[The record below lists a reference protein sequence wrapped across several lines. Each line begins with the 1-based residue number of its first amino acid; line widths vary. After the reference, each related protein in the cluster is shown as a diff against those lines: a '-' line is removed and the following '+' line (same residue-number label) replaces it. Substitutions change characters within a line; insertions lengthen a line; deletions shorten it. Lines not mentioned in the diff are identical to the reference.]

1 MAISVKIELKNVHR
15 RTLRA
20 YNLCLITCNSQFWL
34 RITTSRGLIPP
45 YRTIFERVRFFNWA
59 LTTMRTMK
67 HLSHLSFF
75 ILLVAT
81 QNGLAQESAPTP
93 QQTAGAVVE
102 LSENADEN
110 TNSTVVYGAE
120 FFAQYSPVTAKDM
133 LDRIPGVSLR
143 GGGRGG
149 GNRGLGTGGNLLI
162 NGQRI
167 AGKDN
172 SASDQLERITAE
184 EVERIEIIR
193 DTTGALN
200 VRGASEVINVILVAV
215 ESRSSTTVELIS
227 RLNHDEKF
235 ETGGSVAWSQQ
246 IGNFQALVNLKS
258 RPRYENRDNREVRLG
273 PNGELLGT
281 LFETTIREQD
291 EQSFSTNLSYSLGPH
306 RAQLNALV
314 SEGDHPRPVRRDF
327 VDFTDAGVINS
338 IQKEQVENEESN
350 WEVGGDYEFNFG
362 NGSRLAVLFVA
373 NNEIRNSVRERF
385 EADSVD
391 IGLSKNLFIDSRR
404 EISEFIVQSNYNFSL
419 NEGQSLRVGFERAD
433 TQLDSSLLI
442 GSSFGTEAPSES
454 VGGLSPLS
462 SISNPGTNVQEIRYE
477 GFAFHNWTL
486 SDRSSLESSIVYETS
501 EISQTGAVR
510 KSRDFQFWRPSL
522 DYRFNITDNF
532 RFRATI
538 KRDVS
543 QLSFF
548 SFAATTNEDDRD
560 LNALAGNPELEPQ
573 TSWSYEAEL
582 EYRLPND
589 GGVLSSSIAHTDID
603 NYIGRINA
611 TIDPAQPLSATGN
624 VAPAKRWS
632 MFNRASIRLNRLNLP
647 DAILG
652 VTVGLFD
659 SEILDPFLLTE
670 QRIGGRGFVGINFRH
685 DITPLGL
692 SYGVNYSHSI
702 LGGNYDI
709 DIQTITRNDRENS
722 LNLFVSKVWLEDW
735 TFRLE
740 TDNTLDASR
749 CRLRQRFDGTTID
762 GSLALIQDSCSS
774 RYRRWT
780 LSIQTTF

>member
-1 MAISVKIELKNVHR
+1 MIS
-15 RTLRA
+15 
-20 YNLCLITCNSQFWL
+20 
-34 RITTSRGLIPP
+34 
-45 YRTIFERVRFFNWA
+45 
-59 LTTMRTMK
+59 MK
-67 HLSHLSFF
+67 QLSHLSLF

-81 QNGLAQESAPTP
+81 QNGLAQEIIPSP
-93 QQTAGAVVE
+93 QQAAGAVVE
-102 LSENADEN
+102 TSANADEEA
-110 TNSTVVYGAE
+110 NSTVVYNAE

-143 GGGRGG
+143 NGGGGG
-149 GNRGLGTGGNLLI
+149 GGGGRGLGTGGNLLI

-172 SASDQLERITAE
+172 SASDQLERITAA
-184 EVERIEIIR
+184 EVESIEIIR

-215 ESRSSTTVELIS
+215 ESRSSTTVELIN
-227 RLNHDEKF
+227 RLNHDGEF
-235 ETGGSVAWSQQ
+235 ETGGSAAWSQQ
-246 IGNFQALVNLKS
+246 IGNFQALVNLQS
-258 RPRYENRDNREVRLG
+258 RPNYENRDNREARLG
-273 PNGELLGT
+273 PDGELLGT
-281 LFETTIREQD
+281 LFETTIRDKD
-291 EQSFSTNLSYSLGPH
+291 EQTFSTNLSYSLGPH
-306 RAQLNALV
+306 RMQLNALV

-327 VDFTDAGVINS
+327 VDFTGAGVVNS
-338 IQKEQVENEESN
+338 IQEEQVENEENN
-350 WEVGGDYEFNFG
+350 WEVGGDYEFNFD

-385 EADSVD
+385 QADPAEV
-391 IGLSKNLFIDSRR
+391 GLSKNLFIDSRR
-404 EISEFIVQSNYNFSL
+404 KIGEFIVQTNYNFSL
-419 NEGQSLRVGFERAD
+419 GEEQSLRVGFERAD
-433 TQLDSSLLI
+433 TQLNSSLLI
-442 GSSFGTEAPSES
+442 GSSFGTEPLSES

-462 SISNPGTNVQEIRYE
+462 SISNPGTKVQEIRYE

-501 EISQTGAVR
+501 EISQTGAVS
-510 KSRDFQFWRPSL
+510 KTRDFQFWRPSV

-538 KRDVS
+538 ERSVS
-543 QLSFF
+543 QLSFS
-548 SFAATTNEDDRD
+548 SFAATSNDEDRD
-560 LNALAGNPELEPQ
+560 LNALAGNPELEPE
-573 TSWSYEAEL
+573 TSWSYEAGL

-589 GGVLSSSIAHTDID
+589 GGVLSSNIGYTDID

-611 TIDPAQPLSATGN
+611 TIDPDQPLSATGN

-632 MFNRASIRLNRLNLP
+632 MFNRASIRLNRFNLP

-659 SEILDPFLLTE
+659 SEIIDPFLQTE
-670 QRIGGRGFVGINFRH
+670 QRLGGRGFVGINFRH

-692 SYGVNYSHSI
+692 SYGIDYSHSI
-702 LGGNYDI
+702 WGGQKDI
-709 DIQTITRNDRENS
+709 DIQTITRNDRERS
-722 LNLFVSKVWLEDW
+722 LDLFVSKVWFDDW

-749 CRLRQRFDGTTID
+749 CRFRQRFDGTTID

-780 LSIQTTF
+780 LSVQTTF

>member
-1 MAISVKIELKNVHR
+1 
-15 RTLRA
+15 
-20 YNLCLITCNSQFWL
+20 
-34 RITTSRGLIPP
+34 
-45 YRTIFERVRFFNWA
+45 
-59 LTTMRTMK
+59 MRSMK
-67 HLSHLSFF
+67 QQLSHLSLF
-75 ILLVAT
+75 IILAST
-81 QNGLAQESAPTP
+81 QNSLAQESTP
-93 QQTAGAVVE
+93 SLQPATNPVAAT
-102 LSENADEN
+102 SEEDA
-110 TNSTVVYGAE
+110 NSTVVYSAE
-120 FFAQYSPVTAKDM
+120 SFAQYSPVTAKDM

-143 GGGRGG
+143 NGGGGG
-149 GNRGLGTGGNLLI
+149 GDRGLGSGGNLLI

-172 SASDQLERITAE
+172 SASDQLERITAA

-215 ESRSSTTVELIS
+215 ESRSSTTVELVK
-227 RLNHDEKF
+227 RLNHDDKF

-246 IGNFQALVNLKS
+246 IGNFQALVNLRS
-258 RPRYENRDNREVRLG
+258 RPNYENRDNREVRLG
-273 PNGELLGT
+273 PDGELLGT
-281 LFETTIREQD
+281 LFETTIRDKD

-306 RAQLNALV
+306 RMQLNALV

-327 VDFTDAGVINS
+327 VDFTNAGVINS
-338 IQKEQVENEESN
+338 IQEEQVENEESN
-350 WEVGGDYEFNFG
+350 WEVGGDYEFNFE

-385 EADSVD
+385 EADPAE
-391 IGLSKNLFIDSRR
+391 IGLSKNLFIDSMR
-404 EISEFIVQSNYNFSL
+404 EISEFIVQTNYNFSL

-433 TQLDSSLLI
+433 TRLDSSLLI
-442 GSSFGTEAPSES
+442 GSSFGTEPPSES

-462 SISNPGTNVQEIRYE
+462 SITNPGTKVQEIRYE

-501 EISQTGAVR
+501 EISQSGAVS
-510 KSRDFQFWRPSL
+510 KTRDFQFWRPSL
-522 DYRFNITDNF
+522 DYRFNIADNF

-538 KRDVS
+538 ERNVS
-543 QLSFF
+543 QLSFS
-548 SFAATTNEDDRD
+548 SFAATSNDEDRD
-560 LNALAGNPELEPQ
+560 LNALAGNPELEPE
-573 TSWSYEAEL
+573 TSWGYEAEL

-589 GGVLSSSIAHTDID
+589 GGVLSSSIGYTDID

-611 TIDPAQPLSATGN
+611 TVDPSQPLSATGN

-632 MFNRASIRLNRLNLP
+632 MFNRASIRLNRFNLP

-659 SEILDPFLLTE
+659 SEITDPFLQTE
-670 QRIGGRGFVGINFRH
+670 QRLGGRGFVGLNFRH
-685 DITPLGL
+685 DITSLGL
-692 SYGVNYSHSI
+692 SYGIDYSHSI
-702 LGGNYDI
+702 WGGQKDI
-709 DIQTITRNDRENS
+709 DIQTITRNDRERS
-722 LNLFVSKVWLEDW
+722 LDLFVSKVWFEDW

-749 CRLRQRFDGTTID
+749 CRFRQRFDGTTID

-780 LSIQTTF
+780 LSVQTTF

>member
-1 MAISVKIELKNVHR
+1 MIS
-15 RTLRA
+15 
-20 YNLCLITCNSQFWL
+20 
-34 RITTSRGLIPP
+34 
-45 YRTIFERVRFFNWA
+45 
-59 LTTMRTMK
+59 MK
-67 HLSHLSFF
+67 QLSHLSLF

-81 QNGLAQESAPTP
+81 QNGLAQEIIPSP
-93 QQTAGAVVE
+93 QQAAGAVVE
-102 LSENADEN
+102 TSANADEVA
-110 TNSTVVYGAE
+110 NSTVVYNAE

-143 GGGRGG
+143 NGGGGG
-149 GNRGLGTGGNLLI
+149 GGGGRGLGTGGNLLI

-172 SASDQLERITAE
+172 SASDQLERITAA
-184 EVERIEIIR
+184 EVESIEIIR

-215 ESRSSTTVELIS
+215 ESRSSTTVELIN
-227 RLNHDEKF
+227 RLNHDGEF
-235 ETGGSVAWSQQ
+235 ETGGSAAWSQQ
-246 IGNFQALVNLKS
+246 IGNFQALVNLQS
-258 RPRYENRDNREVRLG
+258 RPNYENRDNREARLG
-273 PNGELLGT
+273 PDGELLGT
-281 LFETTIREQD
+281 LFETTIRDKD
-291 EQSFSTNLSYSLGPH
+291 EQTFSTNLSYSLGPH
-306 RAQLNALV
+306 RMQLNALV

-327 VDFTDAGVINS
+327 VDFTGAGVVNS
-338 IQKEQVENEESN
+338 IQEEQVENEENN
-350 WEVGGDYEFNFG
+350 WEVGGDYEFNFD

-385 EADSVD
+385 QADPAEV
-391 IGLSKNLFIDSRR
+391 GLSKNLFIDSRR
-404 EISEFIVQSNYNFSL
+404 KIGEFIVQTNYNFSL
-419 NEGQSLRVGFERAD
+419 GEEQSLRVGFERAD
-433 TQLDSSLLI
+433 TQLNSSLLI
-442 GSSFGTEAPSES
+442 GSSFGTEPLSES

-462 SISNPGTNVQEIRYE
+462 SISNPGTKVQEIRYE

-501 EISQTGAVR
+501 EISQTGAVS
-510 KSRDFQFWRPSL
+510 KTRDFQFWRPSV

-538 KRDVS
+538 ERSVS
-543 QLSFF
+543 QLSFS
-548 SFAATTNEDDRD
+548 SFAATSNDEDRD
-560 LNALAGNPELEPQ
+560 LNALAGNPELEPE
-573 TSWSYEAEL
+573 TSWSYEAGL

-589 GGVLSSSIAHTDID
+589 GGVLSSNIGYTDID

-611 TIDPAQPLSATGN
+611 TIDPDQPLSATGN

-632 MFNRASIRLNRLNLP
+632 MFNRASIRLNRFNLP

-659 SEILDPFLLTE
+659 SEIIDPFLQTE
-670 QRIGGRGFVGINFRH
+670 QRLGGRGFVGINFRH

-692 SYGVNYSHSI
+692 SYGIDYSHSI
-702 LGGNYDI
+702 WGGQKDI
-709 DIQTITRNDRENS
+709 DIQTITRNDRERS
-722 LNLFVSKVWLEDW
+722 LDLFVSKVWFDDW

-749 CRLRQRFDGTTID
+749 CRFRQRFDGTTID

-780 LSIQTTF
+780 LSVQTTF

>member
-1 MAISVKIELKNVHR
+1 MIS
-15 RTLRA
+15 
-20 YNLCLITCNSQFWL
+20 
-34 RITTSRGLIPP
+34 
-45 YRTIFERVRFFNWA
+45 
-59 LTTMRTMK
+59 MK
-67 HLSHLSFF
+67 QLSHLSLF

-81 QNGLAQESAPTP
+81 QNGLAQEIIPSP
-93 QQTAGAVVE
+93 QQAAGAVVQT
-102 LSENADEN
+102 SANADEEA
-110 TNSTVVYGAE
+110 NSTVVYNAE

-143 GGGRGG
+143 NGGGGG
-149 GNRGLGTGGNLLI
+149 GGGGRGLGTGGNLLI

-172 SASDQLERITAE
+172 SASDQLERITAA
-184 EVERIEIIR
+184 EVESIEIIR

-215 ESRSSTTVELIS
+215 ESRSSTTVELIN
-227 RLNHDEKF
+227 RLNHDGEF
-235 ETGGSVAWSQQ
+235 ETGGSAAWSQQ
-246 IGNFQALVNLKS
+246 IGNFQALVNLQS
-258 RPRYENRDNREVRLG
+258 RPNYENRDNREARLG
-273 PNGELLGT
+273 PDGELLGT
-281 LFETTIREQD
+281 LFETTIRDKD
-291 EQSFSTNLSYSLGPH
+291 EQTFSTNLSYSLGPH
-306 RAQLNALV
+306 RMQLNALV

-327 VDFTDAGVINS
+327 VDFTGAGVVNS
-338 IQKEQVENEESN
+338 IQEEQVENEENN
-350 WEVGGDYEFNFG
+350 WEVGGDYEFNFD

-385 EADSVD
+385 QADPAEV
-391 IGLSKNLFIDSRR
+391 GLSKNLFIDSRR
-404 EISEFIVQSNYNFSL
+404 KIGEFIVQTNYNFSL
-419 NEGQSLRVGFERAD
+419 GEEQSLRVGFERAD
-433 TQLDSSLLI
+433 TQLNSSLLI
-442 GSSFGTEAPSES
+442 GSSFGTEPLSES

-462 SISNPGTNVQEIRYE
+462 SISNPGTKVQEIRYE

-501 EISQTGAVR
+501 EISQTGAVS
-510 KSRDFQFWRPSL
+510 KTRDFQFWRPSV

-538 KRDVS
+538 ERSVS
-543 QLSFF
+543 QLSFS
-548 SFAATTNEDDRD
+548 SFAATSNDEDRD
-560 LNALAGNPELEPQ
+560 LNALAGNPELEPE
-573 TSWSYEAEL
+573 TSWSYEAGL

-589 GGVLSSSIAHTDID
+589 GGVLSSNIGYTDID

-611 TIDPAQPLSATGN
+611 TIDPDQPLSATGN

-632 MFNRASIRLNRLNLP
+632 MFNRASIRLNRFNLP

-659 SEILDPFLLTE
+659 SEIIDPFLQTE
-670 QRIGGRGFVGINFRH
+670 QRLGGRGFVGINFRH

-692 SYGVNYSHSI
+692 SYGIDYSHSI
-702 LGGNYDI
+702 WGGQKDI
-709 DIQTITRNDRENS
+709 DIQTITRNDRERS
-722 LNLFVSKVWLEDW
+722 LDLFVSKVWFDDW

-749 CRLRQRFDGTTID
+749 CRFRQRFDGTTID

-780 LSIQTTF
+780 LSVQTTF

>member
-1 MAISVKIELKNVHR
+1 MIS
-15 RTLRA
+15 
-20 YNLCLITCNSQFWL
+20 
-34 RITTSRGLIPP
+34 
-45 YRTIFERVRFFNWA
+45 
-59 LTTMRTMK
+59 MK
-67 HLSHLSFF
+67 QLSHLSLF
-75 ILLVAT
+75 ILLVTT
-81 QNGLAQESAPTP
+81 QNGLAQEIIPSP
-93 QQTAGAVVE
+93 QQAAGAVVE
-102 LSENADEN
+102 TSANADEEA
-110 TNSTVVYGAE
+110 NSTVVYNAE

-143 GGGRGG
+143 NGGGGG
-149 GNRGLGTGGNLLI
+149 GGGGRGLGTGGNLLI

-172 SASDQLERITAE
+172 SASDQLERITAA
-184 EVERIEIIR
+184 EVESIEIIR

-215 ESRSSTTVELIS
+215 ESRSSTTVELIN
-227 RLNHDEKF
+227 RLNHDGEF
-235 ETGGSVAWSQQ
+235 ETGGSAAWSQQ
-246 IGNFQALVNLKS
+246 IGNFQALVNLQS
-258 RPRYENRDNREVRLG
+258 RPNYENRDNREVRLG
-273 PNGELLGT
+273 PDGELLGT
-281 LFETTIREQD
+281 LFETTIRDKD
-291 EQSFSTNLSYSLGPH
+291 EQTFSTNLSYSLGPH
-306 RAQLNALV
+306 RMQLNALV

-327 VDFTDAGVINS
+327 VDFTGAGVVNS
-338 IQKEQVENEESN
+338 IQEEQVENEENN
-350 WEVGGDYEFNFG
+350 WEVGGDYEFNFD

-385 EADSVD
+385 QADPAEV
-391 IGLSKNLFIDSRR
+391 GLSKNLFIDSRR
-404 EISEFIVQSNYNFSL
+404 KIGEFIVQTNYNFSL
-419 NEGQSLRVGFERAD
+419 GEEQSLRVGFERAD
-433 TQLDSSLLI
+433 TQLNSSLLI
-442 GSSFGTEAPSES
+442 GSSFGTEPLSES

-462 SISNPGTNVQEIRYE
+462 SISNPGTKVQEIRYE

-501 EISQTGAVR
+501 EISQTGAVS
-510 KSRDFQFWRPSL
+510 KTRDFQFWRPSV

-538 KRDVS
+538 ERSVS
-543 QLSFF
+543 QLSFS
-548 SFAATTNEDDRD
+548 SFAATSNDEDRD
-560 LNALAGNPELEPQ
+560 LNALAGNPELEPE
-573 TSWSYEAEL
+573 TSWSYEAGL

-589 GGVLSSSIAHTDID
+589 GGVLSSNIGYTDID

-611 TIDPAQPLSATGN
+611 TIDPDQPLSATGN

-632 MFNRASIRLNRLNLP
+632 MFNRASIRLNRFNLP

-659 SEILDPFLLTE
+659 SEIIDPFLQTE
-670 QRIGGRGFVGINFRH
+670 QRLGGRGFVGINFRH

-692 SYGVNYSHSI
+692 SYGIDYSHSI
-702 LGGNYDI
+702 WGGQKDI
-709 DIQTITRNDRENS
+709 DIQTITRNDRERS
-722 LNLFVSKVWLEDW
+722 LDLFVSKVWFDDW

-749 CRLRQRFDGTTID
+749 CRFRQRFDGTTIN

-780 LSIQTTF
+780 LSVQTTF